1 MLKIVAG
8 WLSDRLGKRKALAT
22 FGYAVSTVAKPF
34 LVLVTSWTGVLAVR
48 VAERFGKGVRP
59 ARCPHRD
66 SIDESKRG
74 LAFGFHALRTVP
86 ARSRA
91 SWLPFWSSG
100 SPNRA
105 PPC

>member
-48 VAERFGKGVRP
+48 VAEPLRQGRAYGRGD
-59 ARCPHRD
+59 ALIAD

-74 LAFGFHALRTVP
+74 LAFGFH
-86 ARSRA
+86 RA
-91 SWLPFWSSG
+91 ADG
-100 SPNRA
+100 A
-105 PPC
+105 A